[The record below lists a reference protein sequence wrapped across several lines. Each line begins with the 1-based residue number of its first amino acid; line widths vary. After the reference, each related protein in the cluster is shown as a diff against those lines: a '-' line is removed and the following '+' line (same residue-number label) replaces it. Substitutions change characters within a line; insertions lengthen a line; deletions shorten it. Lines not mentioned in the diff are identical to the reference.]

1 MLLENGELNCLC
13 CLGAQTCQIRFD
25 RKARP
30 YAVCLVCGSRIFLKT
45 RQGLSGFAV
54 LSPIISELRNRAASD
69 PAYAARLAQQLSA
82 LVTHLQA
89 KSAVPAASAASAA
102 SLTVSESE
110 EVAA

>member
-13 CLGAQTCQIRFD
+13 CLGERTCQIRFD

-54 LSPIISELRNRAASD
+54 LSPLIDGVRQRAHAD
-69 PAYAARLAQQLSA
+69 PAYAQQLAQQLA
-82 LVTHLQA
+82 NLVGSLQ
-89 KSAVPAASAASAA
+89 SRSEVTAASAA
-102 SLTVSESE
+102 SLTVSGSAD